1 MHSRNL
7 SQVCRMEQ
15 VVLAISDI
23 SAELKILFMNE
34 TKQNEI
40 WPGPVTYLIK
50 IGQICKL
57 QRKKKCSG
65 NQTDRSRRVF
75 SNHNEK
81 TYPCRQRLALFKAA

>member
-1 MHSRNL
+1 
-7 SQVCRMEQ
+7 MEQ

-23 SAELKILFMNE
+23 NAELKNLFMNE

-57 QRKKKCSG
+57 QRK
-65 NQTDRSRRVF
+65 
-75 SNHNEK
+75 
-81 TYPCRQRLALFKAA
+81 